1 MIQMNRD
8 GRQNSVAALIES
20 VADGGVIDW
29 EEVEASA
36 ADEQQRRLIGHLRLV
51 AGVSEVHRTTPSE
64 ELSVSPLPSSHGTGA
79 LRQWGHLLL
88 LEQIGQGTFGEVY
101 RARDLWLDCEVA
113 LKLLRA
119 GSDGNVPAGTLDE
132 PRRLAL
138 LRHPNVVRVYGADM
152 HDGRV
157 GLWMEFVRG
166 RTLSTML
173 AEHGPWSAN
182 EAAVVGQEICRAL
195 AAVHGAG
202 LVHGDVKAQNVMRES
217 GGRFVLM
224 DFGAGRFS
232 DGRPA
237 VGTRPA
243 GTPLY
248 LAPEVLQ
255 GGQPSVQ
262 SDLYALGVLLYLLVT
277 GSYPVQGASMEQL
290 IAAHAAGQRRNLRD
304 ARPDLPDSFV
314 EAVECALDPDPRRRF
329 ATAGDMLAVFTRAD
343 FRHGAAHGSAATP
356 THAASPRAR
365 WTVGFVAGVCVL
377 ALAGALT
384 YWWLSRTQSGVAHAA
399 VQLVAVLPFQ
409 DLSGTDAYLA
419 DGLTESL
426 TQELSTAGPLKVTA
440 RTSVAR
446 LIAQNVTLPQIARTL
461 NADAVIEGSILK
473 TGPDVRVNVRVIQ
486 AGSNA
491 AMWASS
497 FDRSSS
503 DLASLQRDIAGAI
516 ASALQLALYPRAVER
531 WQQQGRIDDVAYDA
545 YLRGRF
551 ERRKATQAATEA
563 ALEEFRRSAARD
575 PKYAPPRAAMAE
587 CYLRLGQDF
596 ASMPAAEAGRL
607 AKAAVGEA
615 LEIDANLA
623 SAHSV
628 LAAIR
633 YQVDWDFGAAEQQ
646 FERAIQLDPSAVE
659 TRLEYAAFL
668 SSRGRS
674 EDALQQLSLAREL
687 DPLSPGVADI
697 AARVYYHAR
706 QYDRAIAE
714 LRRAIDLEPTSN
726 SAYLGLGRVYSAMGR
741 YDEAIAEY
749 TRASKDFAGHP
760 YFEAE
765 IAQVEIAAG
774 RTAQGRRRLA
784 ALRSQYGRPGSQV
797 TPYMLALTSARLDR
811 DEAFAWLEREFAV
824 QSLRVLALKVDPRA
838 DPLRSDPRY
847 GALVRK
853 LGLEP

>member
-1 MIQMNRD
+1 MN
-8 GRQNSVAALIES
+8 GKQNSVGALIES
-20 VADGGVIDW
+20 VADGGAIDW
-29 EEVEASA
+29 DAVQASA
-36 ADEQQRRLIGHLRLV
+36 DDEQQRRLIRHLRLV

-64 ELSVSPLPSSHGTGA
+64 ELSASSVPA
-79 LRQWGHLLL
+79 LHSVGGMLQWGHLLL
-88 LEQIGQGTFGEVY
+88 LERIGEGTFGEVY

-113 LKLLRA
+113 LKLLRTS
-119 GSDGNVPAGTLDE
+119 SDGNIPAAGLLDE

-138 LRHPNVVRVYGADM
+138 VRHPNVVRVYGADM

-166 RTLSTML
+166 RTLGTML

-182 EAAVVGQEICRAL
+182 EAAVVGQEVCRAL

-232 DGRPA
+232 DRHPA
-237 VGTRPA
+237 VTRAA

-255 GGQPSVQ
+255 GGQATVQ

-290 IAAHAAGQRRNLRD
+290 IAAHIGGQRRNLRD

-314 EAVECALDPDPRRRF
+314 EAVERALEPDPGRRF
-329 ATAGDMLAVFTRAD
+329 ATAGDMLAVFTRGD
-343 FRHGAAHGSAATP
+343 FRHTAAHGSPA
-356 THAASPRAR
+356 THAVSPRVRR
-365 WTVGFVAGVCVL
+365 WTV
-377 ALAGALT
+377 ALAAAACMLAVVGAFA
-384 YWWLSRTQSGVAHAA
+384 YWWSSRPDSGVAHAA
-399 VQLVAVLPFQ
+399 VQLVAVLPFE

-446 LIAQNVTLPQIARTL
+446 LVAQNVTLPQIARTL

-473 TGPDVRVNVRVIQ
+473 TGRDVRVNVRVIQ

-491 AMWASS
+491 AMWAST
-497 FDRSSS
+497 FDRTSS
-503 DLASLQRDIAGAI
+503 DLASLQRDIARAI

-531 WQQQGRIDDVAYDA
+531 WQQQGRVDEVAHDA

-563 ALEEFRRSAARD
+563 ALEQFRRSATRD
-575 PKYAPPRAAMAE
+575 PKYAPPRAAMAD
-587 CYLRLGQDF
+587 CYIRLGQDF
-596 ASMPAAEAGRL
+596 AFMPAAEAGRL
-607 AKAAVGEA
+607 AKAAVAEA

-623 SAHSV
+623 PAHSV
-628 LAAIR
+628 LAAIK
-633 YQVDWDFGAAEQQ
+633 YQLDWDFPGAEQQ

-659 TRLEYAAFL
+659 TRLEYATFL

-674 EDALQQLSLAREL
+674 DEALQQISLAREL
-687 DPLSPGVADI
+687 DPLSPLVADV
-697 AARVYYHAR
+697 AAKVFYHAR

-714 LRRAIDLEPTSN
+714 LRRATQLEPTMN
-726 SAYLGLGRVYSAMGR
+726 SAYVGLGRVFSAMGR
-741 YDEAIAEY
+741 YDDAIAEY
-749 TRASKDFAGHP
+749 NRASTNSAGHP

-774 RTAQGRRRLA
+774 RTGQARRRLT
-784 ALRSQYGRPGSQV
+784 ALRSEYGRAGSQV
-797 TPYMLALTSARLDR
+797 TPYMLALTYARLDR
-811 DEAFAWLEREFAV
+811 NEAFAWLERDFAA
-824 QSLRVLALKVDPRA
+824 QSGRVLTLKVDPRA
-838 DPLRSDPRY
+838 DPLRSDPRFS
-847 GALVRK
+847 AFVRK
-853 LGLEP
+853 LGLQP

>member
-1 MIQMNRD
+1 MN
-8 GRQNSVAALIES
+8 GKQNSVVALIES
-20 VADGGVIDW
+20 VADGGSIDW
-29 EEVEASA
+29 EAIEASA

-51 AGVSEVHRTTPSE
+51 AGVSEVHRSTSSE
-64 ELSVSPLPSSHGTGA
+64 ELSVSPVPSLQGVRGM
-79 LRQWGHLLL
+79 LQWGHLLL
-88 LEQIGQGTFGEVY
+88 LERIGEGTFGEVY

-113 LKLLRA
+113 LKLLKA
-119 GSDGNVPAGTLDE
+119 GSGGHVPASGVLDE

-138 LRHPNVVRVYGADM
+138 VRHPNVVRVYGADM

-232 DGRPA
+232 DRHPGLARA
-237 VGTRPA
+237 A

-248 LAPEVLQ
+248 LAPEVLL
-255 GGQPSVQ
+255 GGHATVQ

-290 IAAHAAGQRRNLRD
+290 IAAHAGGQRRNLRD

-314 EAVECALDPDPRRRF
+314 EAVERALEPDSGRRF
-329 ATAGDMLAVFTRAD
+329 ATAGDMLAVFSRAD
-343 FRHGAAHGSAATP
+343 FRHTSAHSSPATP
-356 THAASPRAR
+356 AAPSRVRR
-365 WTVGFVAGVCVL
+365 WTVSLVAAVCVL
-377 ALAGALT
+377 ALAGAFG
-384 YWWLSRTQSGVAHAA
+384 YWWSSRTDSGVAHAA
-399 VQLVAVLPFQ
+399 VQLVAVLPFE
-409 DLSGTDAYLA
+409 DLSGTDAYLS
-419 DGLTESL
+419 DGLTEAL

-446 LIAQNVTLPQIARTL
+446 LVAQNVTLPQIARTL
-461 NADAVIEGSILK
+461 NADAVIEGSVLK
-473 TGPDVRVNVRVIQ
+473 TGPDVRVNVRVIH

-491 AMWASS
+491 AIWAST
-497 FDRSSS
+497 FDRTSS
-503 DLASLQRDIAGAI
+503 DLAFLQRDIARAI

-531 WQQQGRIDDVAYDA
+531 WQQQGRVDEVAYDA

-551 ERRKATQAATEA
+551 ERRKATQASTEA
-563 ALEEFRRSAARD
+563 ALEQFRRSVTRD

-587 CYLRLGQDF
+587 CYLRLGEDF
-596 ASMPAAEAGRL
+596 ASMPAAEAARL
-607 AKAAVGEA
+607 AKAAVADA
-615 LEIDANLA
+615 LDIDGNLA
-623 SAHSV
+623 NAHSV
-628 LAAIR
+628 LATIK
-633 YQVDWDFGAAEQQ
+633 YQLDWDFAGAEQQ

-659 TRLEYAAFL
+659 TRLEYATFL

-674 EDALQQLSLAREL
+674 AEALAHLSLAREL
-687 DPLSPGVADI
+687 DPLSAMVADT
-697 AARVYYHAR
+697 AAKVYYHAR
-706 QYDRAIAE
+706 QYDRATSE
-714 LRRAIDLEPTSN
+714 LRRTIQLEPTAN
-726 SAYLGLGRVYSAMGR
+726 SAYVGLGRVFSAMGR

-749 TRASKDFAGHP
+749 KRASANSAGHP

-765 IAQVEIAAG
+765 IAQAELAAG
-774 RTAQGRRRLA
+774 RTAQGRRRLS
-784 ALRSQYGRPGSQV
+784 ALRAEYGRGPSQI
-797 TPYMLALTSARLDR
+797 TPYMLALTYARLDR
-811 DEAFAWLEREFAV
+811 NEAFAWLARDVVAR
-824 QSLRVLALKVDPRA
+824 SSRVLTLKVDPRA
-838 DPLRSDPRY
+838 DPLRSDPRFSTFIK
-847 GALVRK
+847 K